1 LTKVEKPEDKQFEE
15 RSSVKDD
22 VLEKVLEE
30 AKEGNLELIEENDKN
45 LEVKIFGNIVKGSI
59 EVKHEGESITH
70 NSQDLVD
77 LLYSTIN

>member
-1 LTKVEKPEDKQFEE
+1 MTKVEKPEDKQFEE

-45 LEVKIFGNIVKGSI
+45 LKVKIFGNIVKGQI

>member
-1 LTKVEKPEDKQFEE
+1 MTKVEKPEDKQFEE

-45 LEVKIFGNIVKGSI
+45 LEVKIFGNIMEGSI

-77 LLYSTIN
+77 LLYRTIN